1 MESSSKFHL
10 VTLGCPKN
18 EVDSEKLA
26 GSLLSDGMEPTDDLT
41 NADLIVVNTCA
52 FVEEAREESIET
64 ILNLDELRNEDS
76 KIVVTGCL
84 AERYGSEIQ
93 DFLPEVDH
101 VAGFGVPVSFTR
113 KNKKDPNL
121 DAQINTKKTNKR
133 SLRVTVGTETNATN
147 ITVMWVMD
155 PARS

>member
-1 MESSSKFHL
+1 MGNGSKFHL

-26 GSLLSDGMEPTDDLT
+26 GSLLSDGMEATDDLT

-64 ILNLDELRNEDS
+64 ILNIDELRNEES

-84 AERYGSEIQ
+84 AERLAANCKIICLKLTVWLDLVFQ
-93 DFLPEVDH
+93 FL
-101 VAGFGVPVSFTR
+101 
-113 KNKKDPNL
+113 
-121 DAQINTKKTNKR
+121 
-133 SLRVTVGTETNATN
+133 
-147 ITVMWVMD
+147 
-155 PARS
+155 